1 MHKFCQ
7 FRIFWHHLIFLLQ
20 ERGLDVGAQASWLA
34 SSFNETAKEFYNKTT
49 EVSRRLALWGPLGS
63 YLEGVAEVFETSTSL
78 NLSEEKLLN
87 EGFDWLLPACR
98 VSELNSAL
106 GFLQIVLAQLRWDS
120 LFKYSPAPRNHLLFL
135 SFSHSSLSLIG
146 TPSQIADTFRQMFSS
161 RGQAKLLLKS
171 DKWLQQRRLISSALP
186 NPA

>member
-1 MHKFCQ
+1 MCEDF
-7 FRIFWHHLIFLLQ
+7 FDIVRYVFQ
-20 ERGLDVGAQASWLA
+20 ERGLDVGAQAGWLA

-63 YLEGVAEVFETSTSL
+63 YLEGVAEVFETSTGL

-98 VSELNSAL
+98 LSELNSAL

-120 LFKYSPAPRNHLLFL
+120 WCKYSPFLFL
-135 SFSHSSLSLIG
+135 GFSRSFSFFDSCHLADSGHSQTNVFLPR
-146 TPSQIADTFRQMFSS
+146 PS
-161 RGQAKLLLKS
+161 
-171 DKWLQQRRLISSALP
+171 
-186 NPA
+186 